1 MKITP
6 TFKGLK
12 VKDLSHNYAGK
23 KALDSV
29 SFSVERGQFCALL
42 GPNGAG
48 KSTLFSL
55 ATRLLVP
62 QEGSIEVA
70 GVDLNKLP
78 RKALAKIGIVFQQPT
93 LDLDLTV
100 LQNLRYFAA
109 LHGICG
115 KERNEA
121 IERSLSQ
128 LGMLERAD
136 EKVRLLNGGHKR
148 RMEIARALI
157 HKPQVMLLDEP
168 TVGLDASSRKA
179 ITDHVHRLAREEGI
193 TVLWATHLVDEIQS
207 TDQLIILH
215 EGKILEDNICSRV
228 IGSNTVAQKFAQL
241 VGGHVI

>member
-1 MKITP
+1 MKI
-6 TFKGLK
+6 KSVNKELI
-12 VKDLSHNYAGK
+12 VKDLCHNYAGK

-62 QEGSIEVA
+62 QAGSIEIA
-70 GVDLNKLP
+70 GVNLNKQP
-78 RKALAKIGIVFQQPT
+78 RLALAKLGIVFQQPT
-93 LDLDLTV
+93 LDLDLSV
-100 LQNLRYFAA
+100 LQNLRYFAS

-115 KERNEA
+115 KECNDA

-179 ITDHVHRLAREEGI
+179 ITDHVHRLALEEGI
-193 TVLWATHLVDEIQS
+193 TVLWATHLVDEIQLD
-207 TDQLIILH
+207 DQLIVLH
-215 EGKILEDNICSRV
+215 EGKILADDICSKI
-228 IGSNTVAQKFAQL
+228 IGKKTVAQMFAQL